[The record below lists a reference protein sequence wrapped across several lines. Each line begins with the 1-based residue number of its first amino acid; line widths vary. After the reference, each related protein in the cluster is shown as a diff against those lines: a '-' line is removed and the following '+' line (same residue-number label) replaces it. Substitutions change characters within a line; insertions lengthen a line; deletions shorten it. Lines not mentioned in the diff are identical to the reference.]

1 MKQQKIYQECT
12 PAIEIMEQQKDKIL
26 SNPCLISFF
35 VTKFIKDSFIYA

>member
-35 VTKFIKDSFIYA
+35 CNEIYKR